1 VLKQVDSANDSAKKP
16 APLSSPELAL
26 LKTNVELAKLAVRE
40 KEVLLA
46 AAREKSKHVIRAYD
60 LPQSGTQIE
69 LLEIDLR
76 RARLLLEQAAHAL
89 SAAEKQAEKK
99 SPKK

>member
-1 VLKQVDSANDSAKKP
+1 MQRQCMRR
-16 APLSSPELAL
+16 SPELAL

-40 KEVLLA
+40 KEIHLM
-46 AAREKSKHVIRAYD
+46 AAREKSKH
-60 LPQSGTQIE
+60 LNTEELLLQKTQLE

-76 RARLLLEQAAHAL
+76 RARLLLDQAAHAL

-99 SPKK
+99 SSGK